1 MKKNLII
8 TALIFII
15 PIIAY
20 AILSDTTAVS
30 AQKNVA
36 GRPQV
41 VKFSSKLCID
51 CKKLKKG
58 FEELQPQYSNKINFT
73 EYDVQLSDKATTD
86 AINKYN
92 INLVPTVIYIDK
104 NGKEMR
110 RTEGFV
116 EKHTLKQYFDEL
128 LK

>member
-36 GRPQV
+36 DRPQV

-58 FEELQPQYSNKINFT
+58 FEELQPQYSNQINFT
-73 EYDVQLSDKATTD
+73 EYDVQVSDKATTD